1 MGGKAVAVIGAGV
14 SGIIAAKR
22 LRAEGL
28 SVRVFERALGP
39 GGVWSYNS
47 DAKALFATPMYD
59 PLETNLPRDLME
71 FADQPWPE
79 DTPLYPSHQQVLGYI
94 RDYSEGVEVEY
105 GTEVV
110 DVCKRTPKWPQRWRV
125 TIRKRDSEERISLD
139 FDAVVSCIGTF
150 DKPVM
155 PEHDG
160 RAEWEKAYPDTSLQN
175 VLVVGVGPSGSDIAG
190 KLSKVAK
197 TLWQSTRGDI
207 KRIRNPRIKPVGPIK
222 KLNHKCGS
230 VELQDGKV
238 LTDVDKIIYCTGYHY
253 SHSYLRRGVRAKEPL
268 YSDGLR
274 MDDLWEQ
281 MFWIE
286 EPSLVFI
293 GITKDS
299 PTFLIAQ
306 AQAAYAAR
314 ILAGISVIP
323 LTRVMRNELRKDLAE
338 RVKLDLNVEEKAH
351 NLRGEWSREYID
363 TLRGRCEKDAAAF
376 NGHPITPG
384 NEPFRWTKENRLGH
398 EKPSSAEK
406 KILHGESL
414 SAPDLPHTRVSGI
427 QTVPPVPREEVMRNV
442 VALDCGGDMEE
453 VLR

>member
-160 RAEWEKAYPDTSLQN
+160 LAEWEKAYPDTSLQN

-268 YSDGLR
+268 YSNGLR

-338 RVKLDLNVEEKAH
+338 RVKLDLNIEEKAH
-351 NLRGEWSREYID
+351 NLRGEWSKDYVD
-363 TLRGRCEKDAAAF
+363 TLQDRCEKDAAAF

-384 NEPFRWTKENRLGH
+384 NEPFRWTKRIDWVMKNRQALRRKYYTEKACLRRTYPTPESLGF
-398 EKPSSAEK
+398 KQCPQCPEK
-406 KILHGESL
+406 K
-414 SAPDLPHTRVSGI
+414 
-427 QTVPPVPREEVMRNV
+427 
-442 VALDCGGDMEE
+442 
-453 VLR
+453 